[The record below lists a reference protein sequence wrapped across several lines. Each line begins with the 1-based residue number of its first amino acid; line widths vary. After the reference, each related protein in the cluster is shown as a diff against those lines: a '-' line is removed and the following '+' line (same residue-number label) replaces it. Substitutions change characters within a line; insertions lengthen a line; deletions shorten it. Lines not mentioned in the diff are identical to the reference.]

1 MSSTD
6 SKKVLGPSAAT
17 AFNNVSSG
25 HLAWSSWIPGSQMK
39 TFTSGTSDQLVLLVL
54 DVQLVLEVQS
64 TSALING
71 YHLKVFISNVL
82 DLQLLRLQTHKT
94 TRDLAV
100 DVR

>member
-1 MSSTD
+1 
-6 SKKVLGPSAAT
+6 
-17 AFNNVSSG
+17 
-25 HLAWSSWIPGSQMK
+25 MK
-39 TFTSGTSDQLVLLVL
+39 TFTSGTSDKLVLLVL